1 MDKLTHFWFFK
12 NFVYGL
18 FYTCVCKLQYTINRL
33 INLQDKPYVFICGL
47 IKKKSLDCDA
57 ALLIPIW
64 KRFEGLK
71 NKRRIPFVAAM
82 LYMFVQH
89 CCFLY
94 LGVLDV
100 KNKPRQDNVYDIK
113 FSCIRLLAFS
123 SSYMKWLKSQTR

>member
-1 MDKLTHFWFFK
+1 MGYFIHVFVSYNTPLIDWLTYKTSRMFS
-12 NFVYGL
+12 
-18 FYTCVCKLQYTINRL
+18 
-33 INLQDKPYVFICGL
+33 YVDWL
-47 IKKKSLDCDA
+47 KKKSLDCDA

-113 FSCIRLLAFS
+113 FSCIRLLAFFIKLHE
-123 SSYMKWLKSQTR
+123 MIKKPNKIIKNLNF